1 MPPRDPEAIDILVQA
16 YMTAQYD
23 IRTVLR
29 TLLLSDFFRSEKNYL
44 AKIKSPT
51 ELVIGTVR
59 LTKDFTF
66 PKRGLR
72 EIALE
77 CRYMGQDLLNPPSV
91 EDWHTGKEWIDTGC
105 LVERI
110 NFAAQQVADVHKP
123 GVRLIIDRL
132 QAASPLSP
140 EDCVDM
146 CLDLVGPLRVRQVTR
161 EALLDYVRLGGEL
174 RFDLGKEAAASQ
186 RVSELLQLIV
196 ASREYQFN

>member
-1 MPPRDPEAIDILVQA
+1 VPPRDPEAIDILVQA

-110 NFAAQQVADVHKP
+110 NFAAQQVADVHNR
-123 GVRLIIDRL
+123 GYD
-132 QAASPLSP
+132 
-140 EDCVDM
+140 
-146 CLDLVGPLRVRQVTR
+146 
-161 EALLDYVRLGGEL
+161 
-174 RFDLGKEAAASQ
+174 
-186 RVSELLQLIV
+186 
-196 ASREYQFN
+196 